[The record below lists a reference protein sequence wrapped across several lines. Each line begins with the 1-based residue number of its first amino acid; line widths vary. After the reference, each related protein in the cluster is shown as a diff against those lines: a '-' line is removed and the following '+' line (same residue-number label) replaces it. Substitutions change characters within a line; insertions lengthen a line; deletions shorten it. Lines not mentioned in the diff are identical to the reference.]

1 MGNKW
6 SGPPADPRRVP
17 ADMLTPMSTS
27 KPRILGTVVLVTGSA
42 EFLAERVVGD
52 ARVALADDDPGAD
65 VTEVNAADLDAGTF
79 AELTSPS
86 LFSSSRGVVVRGVDA
101 LPDGMHQPL
110 LDYIAAPAPDVA
122 MLLLHPGGVRGR
134 KLLDALR
141 GAGAREVPVED
152 PKPWK
157 LAGWVVTEGRRLGVP
172 VDADAAELLH
182 RAVGDDVRELSSA
195 LAQLCSDHPGARI
208 DAELVGRFHEGR
220 ADIKAFDIAERA
232 VTGDLAGA
240 LELLRW
246 ALGQR
251 VPLPIVTAAFAT
263 TVRRLIKL
271 SFAPAGIS
279 DGALAREVGCSP
291 RQLPRL
297 RDQTRGW
304 DAGGLATA
312 MDSVAEADA
321 AVKGGG
327 EDPGHALERMVLQVA
342 GARP

>member
-1 MGNKW
+1 ML
-6 SGPPADPRRVP
+6 ARVS
-17 ADMLTPMSTS
+17 ST

-52 ARVALADDDPGAD
+52 ARAALADDDPGAD
-65 VTEVNAADLDAGTF
+65 VTEVDAASLDVGAL

-86 LFSSSRGVVVRGVDA
+86 LLASSRGVVVRGVDA
-101 LPDGMHQPL
+101 LPDDMHQPL
-110 LDYIAAPAPDVA
+110 LDYVAGPAPDVA
-122 MLLLHPGGVRGR
+122 LLLLHPAGARGK

-141 GAGAREVPVED
+141 SAGASEVPVED

-157 LAGWVVTEGRRLGVP
+157 LTAWVVAEGRRLGVG

-182 RAVGDDVRELSSA
+182 RAVGDDVRALA
-195 LAQLCSDHPGARI
+195 AGLAQLCSDHPGVRI

-220 ADIKAFDIAERA
+220 AEIKAFDIAERA
-232 VTGDLAGA
+232 VTGDRAGA

-263 TVRRLIKL
+263 TVRRLVKL
-271 SFAPAGIS
+271 SFAPAGTS
-279 DGALAREVGCSP
+279 DAALAREVGCSP

-304 DAGGLATA
+304 DASGLAAA
-312 MDSVAEADA
+312 MDAVADADA

-327 EDPGHALERMVLQVA
+327 EDPGHALERMVLQVS

>member
-1 MGNKW
+1 ML
-6 SGPPADPRRVP
+6 ARV
-17 ADMLTPMSTS
+17 TST

-52 ARVALADDDPGAD
+52 ARAALADDDPGAD
-65 VTEVNAADLDAGTF
+65 VTEVDAAGLDVGAFT
-79 AELTSPS
+79 ELTSPS
-86 LFSSSRGVVVRGVDA
+86 LLASSRGVVVRGVDL
-101 LPDGMHQPL
+101 LPDDMQQPL
-110 LDYIAAPAPDVA
+110 LDYVAAPAPDVA
-122 MLLLHPGGVRGR
+122 LLLLHPAGVRGK

-141 GAGAREVPVED
+141 GEGAREVPVED

-157 LAGWVVTEGRRLGVP
+157 LTAWVVAEGRRLGVG
-172 VDADAAELLH
+172 VDAGAAELLH
-182 RAVGDDVRELSSA
+182 RAVGDDVRALAAA

-220 ADIKAFDIAERA
+220 AEIKAFDIAERA
-232 VTGDLAGA
+232 ASGDRAGA

-263 TVRRLIKL
+263 TVRRLVKL
-271 SFAPAGIS
+271 SFAPAGTS
-279 DGALAREVGCSP
+279 DAALAREVGCSP

-304 DAGGLATA
+304 DASGLATA
-312 MDSVAEADA
+312 MDAVAHADA

-342 GARP
+342 GARPLGRHNAMS

>member
-1 MGNKW
+1 ML
-6 SGPPADPRRVP
+6 ARV
-17 ADMLTPMSTS
+17 TST

-42 EFLAERVVGD
+42 EFLAERVVGE
-52 ARVALADDDPGAD
+52 ARAALADDDPGAD
-65 VTEVNAADLDAGTF
+65 VTEVDAAGLDVGAFT
-79 AELTSPS
+79 ELTSPS
-86 LFSSSRGVVVRGVDA
+86 LLASSRGVVVRGVDL
-101 LPDGMHQPL
+101 LPDDMQQPL
-110 LDYIAAPAPDVA
+110 LDYVAAPAPDVA
-122 MLLLHPGGVRGR
+122 LLLLHPAGVRGK

-141 GAGAREVPVED
+141 GEGAREVPVED

-157 LAGWVVTEGRRLGVP
+157 LTAWVVAEGRRLGVG
-172 VDADAAELLH
+172 VDAGAAELLH
-182 RAVGDDVRELSSA
+182 RAVGDDVRALAAA

-220 ADIKAFDIAERA
+220 AEIKAFDIAERA
-232 VTGDLAGA
+232 ASGDRAGA

-263 TVRRLIKL
+263 TVRRLVKL
-271 SFAPAGIS
+271 SFAPAGTS
-279 DGALAREVGCSP
+279 DAALAREVGCSP

-304 DAGGLATA
+304 DASGLATA
-312 MDSVAEADA
+312 MDAVAHADA

-342 GARP
+342 GARPLGRHNAMS

>member
-1 MGNKW
+1 ML
-6 SGPPADPRRVP
+6 ARVS
-17 ADMLTPMSTS
+17 STQ
-27 KPRILGTVVLVTGSA
+27 PRILGTVVLVTGSA

-52 ARVALADDDPGAD
+52 ARAALADDDPGAD
-65 VTEVNAADLDAGTF
+65 VTEVDAAGLDAGAF

-86 LFSSSRGVVVRGVDA
+86 LLASSRGVVVRGVDT
-101 LPDGMHQPL
+101 LPEPMHQPL
-110 LDYIAAPAPDVA
+110 LDYLAAPASDVA
-122 MLLLHPGGVRGR
+122 LLLLHPAGARG
-134 KLLDALR
+134 KQLLDALR
-141 GAGAREVPVED
+141 GAGARQVPVED

-157 LAGWVVTEGRRLGVP
+157 LTAWVVAEGRRLGVR
-172 VDADAAELLH
+172 VDNAAAELLH
-182 RAVGDDVRELSSA
+182 RAVGDDVRA
-195 LAQLCSDHPGARI
+195 LAAALSQLVSDHPGARI
-208 DAELVGRFHEGR
+208 DADLVGRFHEGR
-220 ADIKAFDIAERA
+220 AEIKAFDIAERA

-251 VPLPIVTAAFAT
+251 FPLPIVTAAFAT
-263 TVRRLIKL
+263 TVRRLVKL
-271 SFAPAGIS
+271 SFAPAGTS
-279 DGALAREVGCSP
+279 DAALALEVGCSP

-312 MDSVAEADA
+312 MDAVAGADA

-342 GARP
+342 AARP